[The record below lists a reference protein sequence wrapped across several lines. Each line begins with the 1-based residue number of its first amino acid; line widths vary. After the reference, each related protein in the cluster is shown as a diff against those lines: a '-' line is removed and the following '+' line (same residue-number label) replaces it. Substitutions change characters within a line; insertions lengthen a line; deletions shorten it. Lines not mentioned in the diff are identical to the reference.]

1 MTAVPEPTP
10 ELADRVLALT
20 TPQGTNVRTYLAKLL
35 CMLWLN
41 SASPKYGMTGES
53 DWQYDLYVPMR
64 DAGLIPP
71 WEDGWGV
78 GYRADGSNHSEDQRD
93 ADRLICAAIE
103 RAMEAS

>member
-1 MTAVPEPTP
+1 MVTAVPEPTP

-20 TPQGTNVRTYLAKLL
+20 TRQGSTVRTYLTELL
-35 CMLWLN
+35 AGLWLGEA
-41 SASPKYGMTGES
+41 SAKYGMTGES

-64 DAGLIPP
+64 DAGLIPA
-71 WEDGWGV
+71 WRDGWGLDRQDHR
-78 GYRADGSNHSEDQRD
+78 G